1 MSVPAATV
9 KSLCTSA
16 EIELVRASRKPQLDE
31 LSPAE
36 VKRLADRARKLHDKW
51 RDAKRDQA
59 RSKSRVAG
67 VGKPG
72 DNTKL
77 KAQIF
82 GEAREALESRLQKLA
97 AKDSGAKS
105 GSKAAAKSAPAAK
118 ISKTKTKMKA
128 QRTIDHRNRRSA
140 VREGLAVT
148 KDILNEPARVSP
160 AAKAAAIKS
169 TVAKPAVA
177 KSAVAKKPVAK
188 PAAAKSAVA
197 PPVPSTPAITA
208 STDSQTPAPV
218 AKPRRAKKIKVT
230 KLHAPQ
236 AERINAA
243 EQLQAVTAA
252 KHSRVVRSGRTTR
265 MLGHTQ
271 ARGKRNQ
278 ARRDSRN

>member
-51 RDAKRDQA
+51 RDVKRDQA

-82 GEAREALESRLQKLA
+82 GEARENFESRLQKLA
-97 AKDSGAKS
+97 AKESGAKP
-105 GSKAAAKSAPAAK
+105 GSKAAAKSAPVLK
-118 ISKTKTKMKA
+118 VSKTKSKTKA
-128 QRTIDHRNRRSA
+128 QRTVDHRNRRSA

-169 TVAKPAVA
+169 AA
-177 KSAVAKKPVAK
+177 AK
-188 PAAAKSAVA
+188 PAAAKKPAAKSAAAKPAVV
-197 PPVPSTPAITA
+197 PPVASAPAIATSA
-208 STDSQTPAPV
+208 EGQTPAPV
-218 AKPRRAKKIKVT
+218 AKPRRAKLIKVT

-243 EQLQAVTAA
+243 EQLEAVTAA

-265 MLGHTQ
+265 MLGHAQ

-278 ARRDSRN
+278 ARRDARN

>member
-9 KSLCTSA
+9 KSLCTGA
-16 EIELVRASRKPQLDE
+16 EVELVRASRKPELDK

-72 DNTKL
+72 DNTQL

-82 GEAREALESRLQKLA
+82 AEAREAFEGRLQKLA
-97 AKDSGAKS
+97 AKEAGAKP
-105 GSKAAAKSAPAAK
+105 AAKTPAKSAPASQVA
-118 ISKTKTKMKA
+118 KTKKTKA
-128 QRTIDHRNRRSA
+128 QRAIDHRNRRA
-140 VREGLAVT
+140 GVREGLAVT
-148 KDILNEPARVSP
+148 KDILNEPARK
-160 AAKAAAIKS
+160 AKAAGNKA
-169 TVAKPAVA
+169 AA
-177 KSAVAKKPVAK
+177 AKKPTTK
-188 PAAAKSAVA
+188 PAAAPPA
-197 PPVPSTPAITA
+197 PTPAAAAPATA
-208 STDSQTPAPV
+208 ESAAPAQV
-218 AKPRRAKKIKVT
+218 AKPPRAKKTKVT

-236 AERINAA
+236 GDRINAA
-243 EQLQAVTAA
+243 QQLEAVTAA

-271 ARGKRNQ
+271 ARGQRKQ
-278 ARRDSRN
+278 ARRDARN

>member
-16 EIELVRASRKPQLDE
+16 EIELVRASRKPQLETLVAKE
-31 LSPAE
+31 LKS
-36 VKRLADRARKLHDKW
+36 LAARARKLHDKW

-72 DNTKL
+72 DNTKV

-82 GEAREALESRLQKLA
+82 REALESFEARLKKLLAPEAGSKSA
-97 AKDSGAKS
+97 AKP
-105 GSKAAAKSAPAAK
+105 AAKSAPASKVAQTK
-118 ISKTKTKMKA
+118 KTKSERA
-128 QRTIDHRNRRSA
+128 VDHRNRRSA

-169 TVAKPAVA
+169 AAAKPAVA
-177 KSAVAKKPVAK
+177 KPAVAKKPVAK

-197 PPVPSTPAITA
+197 PPVTSTPAIAA
-208 STDSQTPAPV
+208 SPDGQTPAPA
-218 AKPRRAKKIKVT
+218 AKPPRAKKIKVT
-230 KLHAPQ
+230 KLRAPQ
-236 AERINAA
+236 AERISAA